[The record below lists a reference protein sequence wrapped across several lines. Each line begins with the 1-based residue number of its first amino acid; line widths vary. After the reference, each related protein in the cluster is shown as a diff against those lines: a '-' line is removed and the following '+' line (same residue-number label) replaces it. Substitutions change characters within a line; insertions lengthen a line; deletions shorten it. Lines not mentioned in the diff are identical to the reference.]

1 MKLLFYYPMGDG
13 APSKVSRE
21 IIKKLL
27 LNQKQVNVD
36 EISIYSKRKYVH
48 TIKEEFPNIN
58 ILCWNDL
65 LSLSPKYIV
74 HIPVLPTILPNSKF
88 LLYIFCKIKRSKLI
102 LQYHGDVRSELK
114 SSYRDVVSLLHILT
128 YVFLPYL
135 LKSADTIITHSYFMD
150 NKLLKYGV
158 SKSVVIPN
166 AIGNEWF
173 DDASCFEIPD
183 SINEKKSIASI
194 FYHGRLSWEKGID
207 LLIEALSSEKLNK
220 KYYLYIAG
228 DGPQKKE
235 LEKMCIEKEIQQYVF
250 FLGTINVVEIKSY
263 LKDVDIAIYPSRF
276 DNFPL
281 AVLEALVV
289 ADCPVYFSKNIGI
302 CDFIQKESYSLNT
315 FELSIESIVG
325 ILNDLNLFN
334 ESDKEKMVNNQ
345 RKFAKQYTWDEVI
358 FKYIN
363 VYNTLI
369 HNMIVK

>member
-1 MKLLFYYPMGDG
+1 
-13 APSKVSRE
+13 
-21 IIKKLL
+21 
-27 LNQKQVNVD
+27 
-36 EISIYSKRKYVH
+36 
-48 TIKEEFPNIN
+48 
-58 ILCWNDL
+58 
-65 LSLSPKYIV
+65 
-74 HIPVLPTILPNSKF
+74 
-88 LLYIFCKIKRSKLI
+88 
-102 LQYHGDVRSELK
+102 
-114 SSYRDVVSLLHILT
+114 
-128 YVFLPYL
+128 
-135 LKSADTIITHSYFMD
+135 
-150 NKLLKYGV
+150 
-158 SKSVVIPN
+158 
-166 AIGNEWF
+166 
-173 DDASCFEIPD
+173 
-183 SINEKKSIASI
+183 
-194 FYHGRLSWEKGID
+194 
-207 LLIEALSSEKLNK
+207 
-220 KYYLYIAG
+220 
-228 DGPQKKE
+228 
-235 LEKMCIEKEIQQYVF
+235 
-250 FLGTINVVEIKSY
+250 VEIKSY